1 MPKTESNT
9 NQVYR
14 KKYFVDSTTIVGAGG
29 RAKAGTP
36 PALNTNCV
44 LPSERIAEGHRPV
57 LIQYRE
63 TPADGH
69 IQVTPIREGKRIK
82 SLQIVC
88 SCGRKATFEV
98 QYEG

>member
-14 KKYFVDSTTIVGAGG
+14 KKYFVDSGTIVGAGH
-29 RAKAGTP
+29 RNKTSDNEP
-36 PALNTNCV
+36 TSTNCV
-44 LPSERIAEGHRPV
+44 LPSERIAVGNRPV

-69 IQVTPIREGKRIK
+69 IQVTPVREGKRIK